1 MSDTASAPVSNLWY
15 KKNSGNDY
23 YRVRRS
29 DTLYSIAWMFGLDY
43 RALARVNSLR
53 PPYCLRVG
61 EKIKMTHVP
70 IGDYTSQKVFLPDN
84 RHISKSRNYRNSHG
98 QVKALHSGVWVWP
111 ARGKII
117 SGYKKGY
124 AENTGINIRGYYR
137 EPVFAAASGNVVYCG
152 TGVRGYGNLIIIKHN
167 SSYLSAYA
175 YNDSIVVRLGQ
186 RVKAGQ
192 KIALMGKNNAGEV
205 MLHFEV
211 RENGLPVNPMR
222 FLR

>member
-1 MSDTASAPVSNLWY
+1 M
-15 KKNSGNDY
+15 
-23 YRVRRS
+23 
-29 DTLYSIAWMFGLDY
+29 
-43 RALARVNSLR
+43 
-53 PPYCLRVG
+53 
-61 EKIKMTHVP
+61 
-70 IGDYTSQKVFLPDN
+70 
-84 RHISKSRNYRNSHG
+84 
-98 QVKALHSGVWVWP
+98 
-111 ARGKII
+111 
-117 SGYKKGY
+117 
-124 AENTGINIRGYYR
+124 
-137 EPVFAAASGNVVYCG
+137 VYCG